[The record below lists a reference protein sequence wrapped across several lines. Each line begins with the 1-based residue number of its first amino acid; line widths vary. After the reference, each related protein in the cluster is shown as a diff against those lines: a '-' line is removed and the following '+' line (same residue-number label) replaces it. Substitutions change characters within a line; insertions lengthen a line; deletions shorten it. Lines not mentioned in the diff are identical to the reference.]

1 MEKSERT
8 EKFDHFPVAAVEAL
22 GFVLLSHFTQA
33 HKLDAKELL
42 FNPKLIPVFAGQWR
56 AIERLP
62 SYSF

>member
-42 FNPKLIPVFAGQWR
+42 LIPVFAGQWR

-62 SYSF
+62 SYSFMFI